1 MSKLA
6 KIVVVLIFAGIFF
19 TAYSYW
25 KSSYT
30 SNLVNTHIY
39 QADMSRYVHRGV
51 LDFDTEGKEISFND
65 RIASVDNRFFN
76 GEKKEALALYIL
88 LLKEDPGNMSILLR
102 LGIIYLQEEDYTLAQ
117 DNLNTVYGYKES
129 VYALDAAW
137 FLALMNYQNNNI
149 PTVKTLLTEIIKGR
163 GNYFMEAEELLEIL
177 T

>member
-1 MSKLA
+1 
-6 KIVVVLIFAGIFF
+6 
-19 TAYSYW
+19 
-25 KSSYT
+25 
-30 SNLVNTHIY
+30 
-39 QADMSRYVHRGV
+39 
-51 LDFDTEGKEISFND
+51 
-65 RIASVDNRFFN
+65 
-76 GEKKEALALYIL
+76 
-88 LLKEDPGNMSILLR
+88 MSILLR